1 MMHLPRLHRNQAK
14 SQFGQSTKPTLLEL
28 DTDGFCQEHGISAER
43 EQELRAQ
50 YARLNVLE
58 GRPIPLKKRMR
69 TYKCDHCGRAKM
81 YIRGQ
86 NAEERLMSQYNP
98 AQWGK
103 RKKDKCFCK
112 ECTAGVFYAD

>member
-1 MMHLPRLHRNQAK
+1 MQ
-14 SQFGQSTKPTLLEL
+14 EL
-28 DTDGFCQEHGISAER
+28 QPKLKDLNTEGYCDEHAISAER

-86 NAEERLMSQYNP
+86 NAEERSMSQYSP
-98 AQWGK
+98 PQWGK
-103 RKKDKCFCK
+103 RKKDECFCK
-112 ECTAGVFYAD
+112 ECTAEWRK